1 MEPFYMTSSSNA
13 RRAGGW
19 PAAIVFDLDGTLV
32 HAAPDIHA
40 ALNRMLAS
48 HDLGPLDLEAVTL
61 MIGAGPAKLVE
72 RALKALGETP
82 DEARVLALT
91 DDYTPLLAE
100 QGQKL
105 CRLYDGVEGTLRGL
119 AARGVKL
126 GLCTNKPEAIARQLL
141 VHYGIENLFGAVT
154 GFDAARPRKPD
165 AAPLLA
171 TLDALGVGIEDA
183 LYVGDSITDVETGH
197 NAGVPVVAVSYG
209 YSKTPARQLGADM
222 VIDDFAALEQAIKT
236 LNS

>member
-1 MEPFYMTSSSNA
+1 MTSSSDA
-13 RRAGGW
+13 RRGVNW

-48 HDLGPLDLEAVTL
+48 HDLGQLDLDAVTL

-72 RALKALGETP
+72 RALRALGETP

-91 DDYTPLLAE
+91 DDYTPMLAG
-100 QGQKL
+100 QGQSL
-105 CRLYDGVEGTLRGL
+105 CRLYDGVEDTLRALSAQGI
-119 AARGVKL
+119 KL

-141 VHYGIENLFGAVT
+141 VHYGIDELFGAIV

-171 TLDALGVGIEDA
+171 TLDALGVGIENA
-183 LYVGDSITDVETGH
+183 LYVGDSITDVQTGH
-197 NAGVPVVAVSYG
+197 NASVPVIAVSYG
-209 YSKTPARQLGADM
+209 YSKTPARERGADG
-222 VIDDFAALEQAIKT
+222 VIDRFAALPDAIKS
-236 LNS
+236 LNDTPA